1 MNNMP
6 WSFSPYK
13 PIFFETGDIYICRIS
28 PNKNDFT
35 AEWLD
40 IKEEYSVFL
49 KKRDESEFK
58 ETLKTKNNF
67 CTIKNL
73 EEDTDY
79 EFYVVRDDDGA
90 RSETR
95 LARTGIVPGRVVNYL
110 HPDDPALAFSGQY
123 LCSPCLIRLPSG
135 RLLAS
140 MDVFR
145 GNAPQNLTLIYYS
158 DDDGQSWHYL
168 TELFPCFWG
177 QMFYENGR
185 LYMLACSTEY
195 SDLLIG
201 KSTDGGKTFGF
212 ERPDTY
218 YPYVIKGEKI

>member
-1 MNNMP
+1 MKPVTNWN
-6 WSFSPYK
+6 FTPYT
-13 PIFFETGDIYICRIS
+13 PLDRPERARDPYICRIA
-28 PNKNDFT
+28 PGLTTLEFDFIDRGAKSKAT
-35 AEWLD
+35 H
-40 IKEEYSVFL
+40 
-49 KKRDESEFK
+49 
-58 ETLKTKNNF
+58 TLYYRVHGTDGPFIELYMENADKGQL
-67 CTIKNL
+67 CNL
-73 EEDTDY
+73 RPRTDY

-158 DDDGQSWHYL
+158 DEDCPSSS
-168 TELFPCFWG
+168 E
-177 QMFYENGR
+177 
-185 LYMLACSTEY
+185 
-195 SDLLIG
+195 
-201 KSTDGGKTFGF
+201 
-212 ERPDTY
+212 
-218 YPYVIKGEKI
+218 

>member
-49 KKRDESEFK
+49 KKRDEDDFK
-58 ETLKTKNNF
+58 SVLTTKNNF

-79 EFYVVRDDDGA
+79 R
-90 RSETR
+90 
-95 LARTGIVPGRVVNYL
+95 
-110 HPDDPALAFSGQY
+110 
-123 LCSPCLIRLPSG
+123 SG
-135 RLLAS
+135 RGQKKPHTS
-140 MDVFR
+140 CKVR
-145 GNAPQNLTLIYYS
+145 GALRHRS
-158 DDDGQSWHYL
+158 
-168 TELFPCFWG
+168 
-177 QMFYENGR
+177 
-185 LYMLACSTEY
+185 
-195 SDLLIG
+195 
-201 KSTDGGKTFGF
+201 
-212 ERPDTY
+212 
-218 YPYVIKGEKI
+218 